1 MKCSILCIG
10 NELLIGQVINTNA
23 AWLGDQLSS
32 FGFDIVSVLTVAD
45 EEYDIKEHLKMAL
58 EHSDIVFTSGGLGPT
73 KDDLTKDAIAN
84 FLGLDMQFHDYSW
97 QRIQHYFAT
106 RNYPISE
113 LHRQQC
119 YMPKGSII
127 LENDLGTAPGLL
139 LESNEKKI
147 YILPGVP
154 YELKH
159 LFERHIKPE
168 MIAISTQ
175 GRRYKHTFLTV
186 GTGETVIAD
195 HIEIFEN
202 ELSTEYNI
210 AYLPSLGQVRIRLS
224 GTTLT
229 YQEFENKVNELR
241 ILLKPWL
248 YGEGDESLETVIGQL
263 LLNKKLMLATAE
275 SCTGGAIAARIS
287 AIPGASGYYK
297 SSVIAYS
304 NSVKEKILGVSSTVL
319 QTEGAVSEAC
329 VRAMVSGVL
338 DVLEADIAIAVSGIA
353 GPDGGTEEKPVGTI
367 WIAVG
372 TRNKCVAKLL
382 TFNKDRAQNI
392 EYAAVM
398 ALNMLRKFLLA
409 I

>member
-45 EEYDIKEHLKMAL
+45 EECAIKEHLKMAL

-73 KDDLTKDAIAN
+73 KDDLTKDAIAS

-97 QRIQHYFAT
+97 QRIQDYFT
-106 RNYPISE
+106 SRNYPISE

-119 YMPKGSII
+119 YMPTGSIV
-127 LENDLGTAPGLL
+127 LENELGTAPGLL
-139 LESNEKKI
+139 LEFNGKKI

-168 MIAISTQ
+168 LTEIASQ
-175 GRRYKHTFLTV
+175 DRRYKHTFLTV

-195 HIEIFEN
+195 HIEAFESN
-202 ELSTEYNI
+202 LPPEYTI

-224 GTTLT
+224 GITTNFH
-229 YQEFENKVNELR
+229 EFESKVDELR

-248 YGEGDESLETVIGQL
+248 YGESDENLESVIGKL
-263 LLNKKLMLATAE
+263 LLSKKLMLATVE
-275 SCTGGAIAARIS
+275 SCTGGAIAARIT

-304 NSVKEKILGVSSTVL
+304 NSVKEKILGVSSTIL

-338 DVLEADIAIAVSGIA
+338 DLIEADIAIAVSGIA
-353 GPDGGTEEKPVGTI
+353 GPDGGTAEKPVGTL

-372 TRNKCVAKLL
+372 NRDKCVAKLI
-382 TFNKDRAQNI
+382 TFNKDRSRNI
-392 EYAAVM
+392 EYATVM